1 MSAKTSIEWTGRT
14 WNPLVAYLTRE
25 VEVTRKN
32 GDKVKIPAGTRG
44 WFCSKCSPGCLNCYA
59 EKINLRLGNG
69 LTYQLKNLAD
79 IEFRLVNLDAPL
91 RWKKP
96 GFVFVNSMTDLFH
109 EAVPRHLID
118 QVFAAMA
125 LASNQTFQVLTKRAA
140 GMREYLKGCDG
151 GAHVGTARSRIVQRM
166 AEISAVARFLLPVF
180 PLPNVWLGVSAENQK
195 YWNERV
201 AELIKTPAAVRFVS
215 AEPLLGPIDI
225 NPETH
230 DASCAIKKGGVCD
243 CTQGRECRNGR
254 PVGAYWSQEIDWVI
268 CGGESGAK
276 ARPMHPDWARGL
288 RDQCT
293 AEMIPFFFKQWGEYG
308 VYVANGGRIKGTD
321 WLTFDGKLRV
331 GDSED
336 DRDVLVGR
344 VGKKRAGRLLDGRE
358 WKEMPEVANGKA

>member
-32 GDKVKIPAGTRG
+32 GEKVKIPAGTRG

-140 GMREYLKGCDG
+140 GMREYLRGCDG
-151 GAHVGTARSRIVQRM
+151 GAHIGTARTRIVQRM
-166 AEISAVARFLLPVF
+166 GEICAPRFPLPVF

-201 AELIKTPAAVRFVS
+201 AELINTPAAVRFVS

-230 DASCAIKKGGVCD
+230 DVSCGVRKGAVCD
-243 CTQGRECRNGR
+243 CTQGRQCRNG
-254 PVGAYWSQEIDWVI
+254 PSKGDYWSNQIDWVI
-268 CGGESGAK
+268 CGGESGSK
-276 ARPMHPDWARGL
+276 ARPCNLEWLRGIL
-288 RDQCT
+288 GQCNG
-293 AEMIPFFFKQWGEYG
+293 EMIPCFVKQVGSNPIGSWPMAGNDG
-308 VYVANGGRIKGTD
+308 AAGTVNLRRAGFLSVHGDLKPFRHSKGADTLEWPED
-321 WLTFDGKLRV
+321 LRV
-331 GDSED
+331 
-336 DRDVLVGR
+336 RQ
-344 VGKKRAGRLLDGRE
+344 
-358 WKEMPEVANGKA
+358 MPEVKNRS

>member
-32 GDKVKIPAGTRG
+32 GEKVKIPAGTRG
-44 WFCSKCSPGCLNCYA
+44 WFCTKCSPGCLHCYA

-109 EAVPRHLID
+109 EAVPDELID
-118 QVFAAMA
+118 QVFVAMA
-125 LASNQTFQVLTKRAA
+125 LAPNQTFQILTKRAKR
-140 GMREYLKGCDG
+140 MREYLSDPDRLEKIYNIWPAVTG
-151 GAHVGTARSRIVQRM
+151 GPREVQ
-166 AEISAVARFLLPVF
+166 AW

-201 AELIKTPAAVRFVS
+201 AELIQIPAAVRFVS
-215 AEPLLGPIDI
+215 AEPLLSPIDI

-230 DASCAIKKGGVCD
+230 DAACGIRNGLICD
-243 CTQGRECRNGR
+243 CTQGRECRDA
-254 PVGAYWSQEIDWVI
+254 PSQQAYWSQNLDWVI
-268 CGGESGAK
+268 CGGESGSK

-288 RDQCT
+288 RDQCS
-293 AEMIPFFFKQWGEYG
+293 AEMIPFFFKQWGEWFPQG
-308 VYVANGGRIKGTD
+308 NASQREQEFPKGTC
-321 WLTFDGKLRV
+321 LAEGKQFTNFPDGLKVYRI
-331 GDSED
+331 
-336 DRDVLVGR
+336 
-344 VGKKRAGRLLDGRE
+344 GKKEITRNPLLGRLLAGRE
-358 WKEMPEVANGKA
+358 WNEMPEVKNGKA